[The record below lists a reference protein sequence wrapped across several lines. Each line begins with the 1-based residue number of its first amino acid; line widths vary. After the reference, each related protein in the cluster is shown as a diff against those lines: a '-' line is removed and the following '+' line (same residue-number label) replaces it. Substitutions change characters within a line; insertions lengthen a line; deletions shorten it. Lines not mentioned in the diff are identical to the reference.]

1 MSGTRVLMLL
11 AVGVAIGH
19 YGPEKLVQSAAVAY
33 VAAGQ
38 YDQALNNT
46 TSLRGNGFQKITA
59 QEPEAQIQP
68 VSKVPV
74 DVPTTVVP
82 EPQKVEPPKPEPTKH
97 IDLGSATHRPEIEI
111 PNGEDDL
118 VKGKLDE
125 LDVDDIMEHELPDV
139 VSGTERI

>member
-1 MSGTRVLMLL
+1 MVFDL
-11 AVGVAIGH
+11 
-19 YGPEKLVQSAAVAY
+19 Y